1 MAKLQKLVVKIDA
14 DPPIGGEYELEPRSE
29 IFFTNR
35 EFHLI
40 KVETG
45 LRPAQIDEAFQQL
58 DPDVLVAFALV
69 ALQRA
74 GLDRLEVRRIVWDL
88 PPEATKVEQVLEPE
102 EEEELLPP
110 GKPLVE
116 PVSPSGID

>member
-1 MAKLQKLVVKIDA
+1 MAKVQGLIVKITA
-14 DPPIGGEYELEPRSE
+14 DPPIGGDYHLEPRGD

-45 LRPAQIDEAFQQL
+45 LRPAEIDEAFAKL
-58 DPDVLVAFALV
+58 DPDSLVAFALV

-74 GLDRLEVRRIVWDL
+74 GFDRPEARQVVWDL
-88 PPEATKVEQVLEPE
+88 PPGNITVEPE
-102 EEEELLPP
+102 VVEDDQPLPP
-110 GKPLVE
+110 EKPLDE
-116 PVSPSGID
+116 PVSPSAID

>member
-1 MAKLQKLVVKIDA
+1 MAKLKELVVKIDA
-14 DPPIGGEYELEPRSE
+14 DPPIGGAYHLEPRSA

-45 LRPAQIDEAFQQL
+45 LRPAEIDGAYANL

-74 GLDRLEVRRIVWDL
+74 GLDRAEVRQIVWNLAPEATTVEQVIDEEAAEEEAQL
-88 PPEATKVEQVLEPE
+88 PPENALGEQ
-102 EEEELLPP
+102 
-110 GKPLVE
+110 
-116 PVSPSGID
+116 S

>member
-1 MAKLQKLVVKIDA
+1 MAKLQKLLVKIDA
-14 DPPIGGEYELEPRSE
+14 DPPVGGEFELEPRSAT
-29 IFFTNR
+29 FFTNR

-45 LRPAQIDEAFQQL
+45 LRPAQIDDAYAQL

-74 GLDRLEVRRIVWDL
+74 GFDHPEVRRMLWDL
-88 PPEATKVEQVLEPE
+88 PPEATKVEQVLEPDE
-102 EEEELLPP
+102 EGEQLPP
-110 GKPLVE
+110 ERPLAE
-116 PVSPSGID
+116 PGSPSGTA

>member
-1 MAKLQKLVVKIDA
+1 MAKLKELLVKIDA
-14 DPPIGGEYELEPRSE
+14 DPPIGGEYHLEPRSE

-45 LRPAQIDEAFQQL
+45 LRPAEIDGAYKTL

-74 GLDRLEVRRIVWDL
+74 GLDRPEVRQIVWDL
-88 PPEATKVEQVLEPE
+88 PPEATMVEQVIDE
-102 EEEELLPP
+102 EAAEEDAKLPP
-110 GKPLVE
+110 E
-116 PVSPSGID
+116 PAPAPPS